1 MVVAFVRMPVVMSV
15 TMMSMPKRSQSNNV
29 DEESKD
35 TDNEELVQSVEL
47 VAFPEPLKSVEDNFY
62 TDQPGTELNWIP
74 QILSGNL
81 HEKNAIGEAGQC
93 IDLPI
98 AIRKFDIGM
107 PFAHD
112 SCS

>member
-1 MVVAFVRMPVVMSV
+1 MSVVVAFVRMPVVMSV
-15 TMMSMPKRSQSNNV
+15 TMMSMPKRGQSNNV

-47 VAFPEPLKSVEDNFY
+47 VTFPEPLKSVEDNFY
-62 TDQPGTELNWIP
+62 TDQ
-74 QILSGNL
+74 

-93 IDLPI
+93 INLPI